1 MSTFGKELIQ
11 SAKEARAFARGE
23 ANESEYRVHVPEE
36 VDVRA
41 LRVRL
46 GMSQSMF
53 AGRFGFDITAVREWE
68 QRRRRPDRSARV
80 LLTVINH
87 SPELV
92 EAALKSSVSVGG
104 PKAAGRAR
112 ASQPRGSAKRN
123 GGSAGKA
130 RKVHA

>member
-1 MSTFGKELIQ
+1 MGTFGKELVQ

-41 LRVRL
+41 LRARL
-46 GMSQSMF
+46 GMSQSVF
-53 AGRFGFDITAVREWE
+53 AGRFGFEVTAVREWE
-68 QRRRRPDRSARV
+68 QKRRRPDRSARV

-92 EAALKSSVSVGG
+92 EAALRASISIDGSKG
-104 PKAAGRAR
+104 AGRAR
-112 ASQPRGSAKRN
+112 ASRSRGPAKRN
-123 GGSAGKA
+123 NGSAGKA
-130 RKVHA
+130 SKVHA